1 MCVCM
6 HYPDIPMYLQ
16 VLSKQVHIEIQ
27 GLILL
32 TVPQEL
38 SVQFLTAQEIFETWG

>member
-1 MCVCM
+1 M

-16 VLSKQVHIEIQ
+16 VLSKQVEIQ
-27 GLILL
+27 GLISL